1 MNNET
6 NIITFEQK
14 KDFILKYLFDN
25 FSISKEQFLNN
36 YTISD
41 ENFQGEIFRNSIF
54 DSDYSLVF
62 VKIEYNSLFL
72 KQFILRKFIDPSTN
86 FFVIKGFN
94 EEERSI
100 LKQHHYK
107 NNLNLVND
115 IYKSIT
121 YKNELIELLLSVTPN
136 SFDYRDLTVGQFNK
150 DYIVKLYELISTK
163 ENIKEELLNF

>member
-1 MNNET
+1 MNNAT

-25 FSISKEQFLNN
+25 FSTSKEEFLNN
-36 YTISD
+36 YNISD
-41 ENFQGEIFRNSIF
+41 ENFQDDIFRNSIF
-54 DSDYSLVF
+54 ESDYSLVF
-62 VKIEYNSLFL
+62 VTIEYNSLFL
-72 KQFILRKFIDPSTN
+72 KQFILRKFIHPSTN

-100 LKQHHYK
+100 LKQNHYAS
-107 NNLNLVND
+107 NLVSD

-121 YKNELIELLLSVTPN
+121 YKNKLIELLLSVTLN

-150 DYIVKLYELISTK
+150 NYIDKLYELISTK
-163 ENIKEELLNF
+163 ENIKEQLLNF